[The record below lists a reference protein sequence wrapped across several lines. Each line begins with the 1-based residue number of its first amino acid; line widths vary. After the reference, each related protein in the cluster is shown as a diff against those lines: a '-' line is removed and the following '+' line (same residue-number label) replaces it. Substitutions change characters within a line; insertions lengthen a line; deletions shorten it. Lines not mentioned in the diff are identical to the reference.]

1 MAAIRL
7 RVVSNFG
14 DGDSGM
20 SEIHARGERQK
31 LRNRRNLRLLA
42 D

>member
-20 SEIHARGERQK
+20 SEIHAREGSAKNYGIAEI
-31 LRNRRNLRLLA
+31 
-42 D
+42 